1 MVNNAGT
8 NIPENFLNVKK
19 TSLETLLNV
28 NTKAVFNIAQLC
40 ANQIIKLKRK
50 QGSII
55 NISSIFGLVAGQ
67 KRTVYSM
74 TKFGVEG
81 LTKGMALDLAKYNI
95 RVNSVCPNIVLT
107 PRTKKYFN
115 DKKYNKYV
123 KESTPINKV
132 VTISDVATS
141 ITFLASEASSMI
153 TGNIYYYRWRLDS
166 KMKNVFLFIIIF
178 FYSNISNAVEFRGKF
193 EQGSFIIGKATKG
206 SKVEV
211 DKRKIRLTKDGYF
224 AFGLDR
230 DRKNNVVIKIHENG
244 KTEVIER
251 KILKRDYKIQKIDGL
266 PKKQVTPPPEVYE
279 RIKKDNILIGK
290 ARSIDTTYDYFK
302 DKFINPID
310 KYIIT
315 GVYGS
320 QRILNGKPRR
330 PHYGIDFHAP
340 EGTPVKAMMD
350 GEITLAERDMYFT
363 GGTIIFDHGH
373 GISTLYMHMKDVNV
387 KVGQKVKQGDIV
399 GTLGKSGRA
408 TGPHLDIRLNWFE
421 VKLDPASVLN
431 LK

>member
-1 MVNNAGT
+1 MT
-8 NIPENFLNVKK
+8 RI
-19 TSLETLLNV
+19 TLL
-28 NTKAVFNIAQLC
+28 
-40 ANQIIKLKRK
+40 
-50 QGSII
+50 
-55 NISSIFGLVAGQ
+55 
-67 KRTVYSM
+67 
-74 TKFGVEG
+74 
-81 LTKGMALDLAKYNI
+81 
-95 RVNSVCPNIVLT
+95 
-107 PRTKKYFN
+107 
-115 DKKYNKYV
+115 
-123 KESTPINKV
+123 
-132 VTISDVATS
+132 
-141 ITFLASEASSMI
+141 
-153 TGNIYYYRWRLDS
+153 
-166 KMKNVFLFIIIF
+166 IIIF
-178 FYSNISNAVEFRGKF
+178 FYSSILQATEFQGKF
-193 EQGSFIIGKATKG
+193 EQGSFIIGKAKKG
-206 SKVEV
+206 SEV
-211 DKRKIRLTKDGYF
+211 QIDNRKIRITEDGYF

-230 DRKNNVVIKIHENG
+230 DRKKNIVIKISING
-244 KTEVIER
+244 NTEIIEK
-251 KILKRDYKIQKIDGL
+251 KIQKRDYKIQRINGL

-290 ARSIDTTYDYFK
+290 ARLIDTTYDYFK
-302 DKFINPID
+302 NKFIQPVD

-350 GEITLAERDMYFT
+350 GKITLAERDMYFT

-373 GISTLYMHMKDVNV
+373 GISTLYMHMKDINV

-431 LK
+431 LN